1 MNEISII
8 KLDAD
13 YHFKPFDCG
22 NQDLNDFLLIDSKNY
37 QKKLLSVTYILQ
49 TEKDIAAFFSVSND
63 KISIPKATANFF
75 EKGNND
81 YSYVYVISPTYD
93 MELVKANEFVA
104 KEVGVYTIRYFA
116 LDVYGNYELVDFEI
130 QVSK

>member
-1 MNEISII
+1 MFTVTVVHDNKPTFTFDGSLPKQA
-8 KLDAD
+8 KL
-13 YHFKPFDCG
+13 
-22 NQDLNDFLLIDSKNY
+22 
-37 QKKLLSVTYILQ
+37 
-49 TEKDIAAFFSVSND
+49 ND

>member
-1 MNEISII
+1 
-8 KLDAD
+8 
-13 YHFKPFDCG
+13 
-22 NQDLNDFLLIDSKNY
+22 
-37 QKKLLSVTYILQ
+37 
-49 TEKDIAAFFSVSND
+49 
-63 KISIPKATANFF
+63 
-75 EKGNND
+75 
-81 YSYVYVISPTYD
+81 